1 MSKLEKL
8 FEIPDEL
15 KNNTPK
21 VTISGFDKL
30 LIENY
35 KTVLDYQDF
44 FMRIKMQTGLINING
59 FNLQMTEMTKDDLII
74 TGIIESVDFE
84 RFT

>member
-15 KNNTPK
+15 KNNTPN